1 MNNKTLLVVLIIC
14 GLILSGLALRD
25 GELLILAVP
34 FMVYLIFGILQSPS
48 EIDLTAARRIDRP
61 SIAAEKTAQTRI
73 EITNRGKPF
82 VNLALEDPVSE
93 SITIQDGQTKQRLA
107 LPAGG
112 STELK
117 YEFGGKRGV
126 YSWNTI
132 RARASDPFGLFELE
146 SDIPASGDIR
156 VFPTPLQIRQV
167 TPKPRHTLH
176 AAGPIP
182 ARQAGA
188 GIDFWGIREYRPG
201 DSLRRLNW
209 RLAARRSRKLFTNEY
224 EREEIAD
231 YGLILDARKFSG
243 TDTLEEELF
252 EYSISAAAALSENYL
267 KAGNRLSLLIFGD
280 SIVSVYPGYGKHQLN
295 KVQSTL
301 ARARLGANFP
311 FSYLEYLPT
320 RLFPARSSIVIF
332 STVNP
337 RDLDIYARLL
347 SFGYEVLLISPDPV
361 DYASR
366 MLPQTQTNSLAVR
379 AARVERNIQLKKLL
393 KMGVQVIDWPVNQPL
408 ETIIR
413 KTTLKM
419 GHRRNFQVK
428 A

>member
-1 MNNKTLLVVLIIC
+1 MNNKTLIVVLIIF
-14 GLILSGLALRD
+14 GLILSGLVIRD
-25 GELLILAVP
+25 GKLLVLAVP
-34 FMVYLIFGILQSPS
+34 FLVYLIFGILQSPS
-48 EIDLTAARRIDRP
+48 EIDLTAVRTIDRP
-61 SIAAEKTAQTRI
+61 SLIAEQTAQTCI
-73 EITNRGKPF
+73 EINNQGNSL
-82 VNLALEDPVSE
+82 VNLHLIDPIPP
-93 SITIQDGQTKQRLA
+93 SISIQEGQTGQRIALA
-107 LPAGG
+107 NGE
-112 STELK
+112 STVLEYK
-117 YEFGGKRGV
+117 FGGKRGV
-126 YSWNTI
+126 YSWDMI
-132 RARASDPFGLFELE
+132 HARASDPFGLFELE
-146 SDIPASGDIR
+146 SRITAPGDIS
-156 VFPTPLQIRQV
+156 VFPTSMQIRPV
-167 TPKPRHTLH
+167 TQKPRYTLQ

-182 ARQAGA
+182 ARLAGA

-231 YGLILDARKFSG
+231 YGLIIDARKFSS

-332 STVNP
+332 STLNP
-337 RDLDIYARLL
+337 RDLDIYARLI

-361 DYASR
+361 EYTSR
-366 MLPQTQTNSLAVR
+366 MLPQTETDSLASR
-379 AARVERNIQLKKLL
+379 AARVERAIQLKQLL
-393 KMGVQVIDWPVNQPL
+393 KMGVQVIDWQVNQPL
-408 ETIIR
+408 ETVIR
-413 KTTLKM
+413 KTTGKM
-419 GHRRNFQVK
+419 GHRRNI
-428 A
+428 